1 MNKVN
6 FNIKGVIYGAIVMI
20 LIIGGFI
27 VIPNMFMEQ
36 SKPVDYTILQREAIP
51 EKILD
56 MMDKYV
62 NEERSLA
69 VKLEN
74 KIYVVVTRGN
84 DKNHGIEM
92 DKIDILKQDDKNI
105 MSIFKAN
112 SYTKF
117 NLPII
122 VTDPDEIK
130 NIDALTVG
138 FKAIKRTLFRNT
150 DKQSYYVTY
159 NVKNLL
165 QDSRFKKGYNNEIKI
180 FITIS
185 EILNS
190 EKLED
195 AFLYD
200 ELSKLDII
208 LGELKNSEISDQ
220 ALSDIVNM
228 YK

>member
-105 MSIFKAN
+105 MRVKVVYKDKEE
-112 SYTKF
+112 SY
-117 NLPII
+117 PYI
-122 VTDPDEIK
+122 V
-130 NIDALTVG
+130 DALSQSELPDT
-138 FKAIKRTLFRNT
+138 IELNT
-150 DKQSYYVTY
+150 S
-159 NVKNLL
+159 
-165 QDSRFKKGYNNEIKI
+165 I
-180 FITIS
+180 
-185 EILNS
+185 
-190 EKLED
+190 
-195 AFLYD
+195 D
-200 ELSKLDII
+200 E
-208 LGELKNSEISDQ
+208 N
-220 ALSDIVNM
+220 
-228 YK
+228 